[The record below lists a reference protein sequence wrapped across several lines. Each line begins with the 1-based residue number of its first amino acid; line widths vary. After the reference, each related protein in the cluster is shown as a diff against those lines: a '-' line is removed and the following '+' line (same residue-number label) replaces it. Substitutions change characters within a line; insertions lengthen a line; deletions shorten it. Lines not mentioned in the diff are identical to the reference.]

1 MTAIA
6 QRRIAT
12 MLASAE
18 VDRLGLDRIP
28 FHRGEFRSLVAAI
41 TKRLLATFP
50 AGAPVIAFAALN
62 GYWNWGFLSYRRAR
76 HRIVSNYCLIYVE
89 IAGAPSVKAPPNAKI
104 NTRCCFIDGE
114 LTACVRP
121 LSSKRTHSIVA
132 SVDG

>member
-1 MTAIA
+1 
-6 QRRIAT
+6 

-50 AGAPVIAFAALN
+50 AGAPVIALAALN

-89 IAGAPSVKAPPNAKI
+89 IAGRAERQSAAQREDQYEMLFHRRRVDRLRQSSLKQAY
-104 NTRCCFIDGE
+104 TFDCCVG
-114 LTACVRP
+114 RWMN
-121 LSSKRTHSIVA
+121 
-132 SVDG
+132 